1 MSGSQDIYEEFST
14 PTPESV
20 LSGFDDT
27 EEQGASGN
35 ENEQAGA
42 QDGANSGQ
50 SAPATQA
57 TGEQQET
64 QGDDQGAQGGD
75 SEDQN
80 YAPVIPRARFNEV
93 NQNLKEERLRNQEL
107 EAQLLELKSK
117 ASSTETGTPSDKQ
130 EQQGGTPSVN
140 IQELERQYLEAFD
153 VGDTDMALEIREK
166 INTELERRAEERA
179 LTSFEKRERERT
191 EATARQ
197 VEQENLRTA
206 AFEVVGSYPVL
217 NTNNELLN
225 NVLTMRDALATRD
238 NIPLDQAL
246 RKAADLLCG
255 ATVSGEQQQSGSGQQ
270 QHPGQQR
277 TQNALGRNL
286 QESGQQPPQSV
297 GAGVRSQQSLKQKP
311 SEISQEKWDKMP
323 ESDRAEILQ

>member
-35 ENEQAGA
+35 ENEQQSGA

-50 SAPATQA
+50 SAPATQS

-64 QGDDQGAQGGD
+64 QADDHGAQGGD
-75 SEDQN
+75 TEDQN

-117 ASSTETGTPSDKQ
+117 ASPSETGATIDNQ
-130 EQQGGTPSVN
+130 EQQGTAAVN

-217 NTNNELLN
+217 NTNKELLDD
-225 NVLTMRDALATRD
+225 VLTMRDFIATRD
-238 NIPLDQAL
+238 KIPLDKAL
-246 RKAADLLCG
+246 RKAADLLCP
-255 ATVSGEQQQSGSGQQ
+255 TRSDGEQQQSGNGQQ
-270 QHPGQQR
+270 QNPGQQR

-297 GAGVRSQQSLKQKP
+297 GAGVRSQQALKQKP